1 MPRKAK
7 EFTLKKIDLDTLLK
21 VLVGLYNSGVDYV
34 DLSGENHEE
43 QDIIK
48 VTVREGYFQQEREE
62 DEEEDYEQYE
72 EEDIIIKPN
81 TKLSDEDL
89 NQLI

>member
-1 MPRKAK
+1 MPRKPK
-7 EFTLKKIDLDTLLK
+7 EFTLKKIELNTLIQ

-34 DLSGENHEE
+34 DLSGSNQEG
-43 QDIIK
+43 QDVVK
-48 VTVREGYFQQEREE
+48 VTVREGYYQ
-62 DEEEDYEQYE
+62 EEELDYEQYE
-72 EEDIIIKPN
+72 QEDIIIKPN

>member
-7 EFTLKKIDLDTLLK
+7 EFTLKKIELNTLIQ

-34 DLSGENHEE
+34 DISGINNVE
-43 QDIIK
+43 QDVIK
-48 VTVREGYFQQEREE
+48 VTVRDDYYQEPS
-62 DEEEDYEQYE
+62 DDYEQYE
-72 EEDIIIKPN
+72 EEEPTINTN

>member
-48 VTVREGYFQQEREE
+48 VTVREGYFQQEKE
-62 DEEEDYEQYE
+62 DEDDYEQYE

>member
-7 EFTLKKIDLDTLLK
+7 EFTLKKIELNTLIQ

-48 VTVREGYFQQEREE
+48 VTVREGYFQQKEE
-62 DEEEDYEQYE
+62 DEDYEQYE

>member
-48 VTVREGYFQQEREE
+48 VTVREGYFQQEKE
-62 DEEEDYEQYE
+62 DDDYEQYE

>member
-1 MPRKAK
+1 MPRKPK
-7 EFTLKKIDLDTLLK
+7 EFTLKKIELNTLIQ

-34 DLSGENHEE
+34 DISGINQED
-43 QDIIK
+43 QDVIK
-48 VTVREGYFQQEREE
+48 VTVREGYYQEEK
-62 DEEEDYEQYE
+62 EEEPRDDYEQYE
-72 EEDIIIKPN
+72 QPTINTN

>member
-1 MPRKAK
+1 MPRKPK
-7 EFTLKKIDLDTLLK
+7 EFTLKKIDLDTLLQ

-34 DLSGENHEE
+34 DISGINNEE
-43 QDIIK
+43 QDVIK
-48 VTVREGYFQQEREE
+48 VTVRDDYFQEPSAE
-62 DEEEDYEQYE
+62 YT
-72 EEDIIIKPN
+72 EDIEEPITNTN

>member
-1 MPRKAK
+1 MPRKPK
-7 EFTLKKIDLDTLLK
+7 EFTLKKIELNTLIQ

-34 DLSGENHEE
+34 DLSGINQEE
-43 QDIIK
+43 QDVIK
-48 VTVREGYFQQEREE
+48 VTVREGYYQEETE
-62 DEEEDYEQYE
+62 DERPDYEQYE
-72 EEDIIIKPN
+72 QEEPTINTN

>member
-7 EFTLKKIDLDTLLK
+7 EFTLKKIELNTLIQ

-48 VTVREGYFQQEREE
+48 VTVREGYFQQEKE
-62 DEEEDYEQYE
+62 DDDYEQYE

>member
-1 MPRKAK
+1 MPRKPK
-7 EFTLKKIDLDTLLK
+7 EFTLKKIDLDTLLQ

-34 DLSGENHEE
+34 DISGINNEE
-43 QDIIK
+43 QDVIK
-48 VTVREGYFQQEREE
+48 VTVRDDYFQEPSA
-62 DEEEDYEQYE
+62 
-72 EEDIIIKPN
+72 EDIEEPITNTN

>member
-7 EFTLKKIDLDTLLK
+7 EFTLKKIELNTLIQ

-48 VTVREGYFQQEREE
+48 VTVREGYFQQKE
-62 DEEEDYEQYE
+62 DEEDYEQYQ

>member
-1 MPRKAK
+1 MPRKPK
-7 EFTLKKIDLDTLLK
+7 EFTLKKIELNTLIQ

-34 DLSGENHEE
+34 DLSGSNQEG
-43 QDIIK
+43 QDVVK
-48 VTVREGYFQQEREE
+48 VTVREGYYQ
-62 DEEEDYEQYE
+62 EEEPDYEQYE
-72 EEDIIIKPN
+72 QEDIIIKPN

>member
-34 DLSGENHEE
+34 DISGINQEE

-48 VTVREGYFQQEREE
+48 VTVRDDYFQEPSN
-62 DEEEDYEQYE
+62 DYEQYE
-72 EEDIIIKPN
+72 EEPTINTN

>member
-48 VTVREGYFQQEREE
+48 VTVREGYFQQEK
-62 DEEEDYEQYE
+62 EEE
-72 EEDIIIKPN
+72 KMR
-81 TKLSDEDL
+81 
-89 NQLI
+89 

>member
-1 MPRKAK
+1 MPRKPK
-7 EFTLKKIDLDTLLK
+7 EFTLKKIELNTLIQ

-34 DLSGENHEE
+34 DISGINQED
-43 QDIIK
+43 QDVIK
-48 VTVREGYFQQEREE
+48 VTVREGYYQEET
-62 DEEEDYEQYE
+62 EEERPDYEQYE
-72 EEDIIIKPN
+72 QEEPTININ

>member
-1 MPRKAK
+1 MPRKPK
-7 EFTLKKIDLDTLLK
+7 EFTLKKIELNTLIQ

-34 DLSGENHEE
+34 DLSGINQEE
-43 QDIIK
+43 QDVIK
-48 VTVREGYFQQEREE
+48 VTVREGYYQEEI
-62 DEEEDYEQYE
+62 EEERPDYEQYE
-72 EEDIIIKPN
+72 QEDIIIKPN

>member
-1 MPRKAK
+1 MPRKPK
-7 EFTLKKIDLDTLLK
+7 EFTLKKIELNTLIQ

-34 DLSGENHEE
+34 DISGINNEE
-43 QDIIK
+43 QDVIK
-48 VTVREGYFQQEREE
+48 VTVREGYYQEETE
-62 DEEEDYEQYE
+62 DERPDYEQYE
-72 EEDIIIKPN
+72 QEEPTINTN